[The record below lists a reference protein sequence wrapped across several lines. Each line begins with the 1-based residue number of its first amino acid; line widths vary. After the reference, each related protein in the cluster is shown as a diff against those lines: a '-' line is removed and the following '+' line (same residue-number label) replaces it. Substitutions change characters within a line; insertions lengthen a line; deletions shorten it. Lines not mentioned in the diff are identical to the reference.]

1 MISSWENY
9 SWPREFY
16 FGPSFST
23 IFRVIVYEFL
33 KYSPIFMYGET
44 ENVKE
49 IFYFTRKVG
58 VFEVSKRVFIS
69 DCKTEFY
76 PKLF

>member
-1 MISSWENY
+1 M
-9 SWPREFY
+9 
-16 FGPSFST
+16 
-23 IFRVIVYEFL
+23 
-33 KYSPIFMYGET
+33 YSPIFMYGET

-69 DCKTEFY
+69 DCKTNILPDFVLIGLGAVDLQIKHGLAFLKSLY
-76 PKLF
+76 V

>member
-1 MISSWENY
+1 M
-9 SWPREFY
+9 
-16 FGPSFST
+16 
-23 IFRVIVYEFL
+23 
-33 KYSPIFMYGET
+33 YSPIFMYGET

-69 DCKTEFY
+69 DCKTEFL
-76 PKLF
+76 PENVLNLSGAVGLKIKHGLAF